1 MKTQKIIYWIA
12 TGLVSALML
21 VSAGVY
27 IIHNHEVS
35 EIFTHLGY
43 PTYIIYPL
51 AFAKILGVIAILSNK
66 SKTLKE
72 WAYAGFF
79 YNFVLAFMAHFN
91 AGESILVASIA
102 IVLLAISYFFGKRIF
117 D

>member
-27 IIHNHEVS
+27 IIHNHEVR

-51 AFAKILGVIAILSNK
+51 VIAKILGVIAITTKK
-66 SKTLKE
+66 SRTLKE

-79 YNFVLAFMAHFN
+79 YDFVLAFMAHYN
-91 AGESILVASIA
+91 AGESVLISSIA
-102 IVLLAISYFFGKRIF
+102 IILLAISYFVGKRLF

>member
-1 MKTQKIIYWIA
+1 MKTQKIVYWIA
-12 TGLVSALML
+12 TGLLCALML
-21 VSAGVY
+21 ISAGVY

-43 PTYIIYPL
+43 PTYVIYPL
-51 AFAKILGVIAILSNK
+51 AFAKILGVIAITTKK
-66 SKTLKE
+66 SRTLKE

-79 YNFVLAFMAHFN
+79 YDFVLAFTAHFN
-91 AGESILVASIA
+91 AGESVLISGFA
-102 IVLLAISYFFGKRIF
+102 IGLLAVSYFVGKRLF